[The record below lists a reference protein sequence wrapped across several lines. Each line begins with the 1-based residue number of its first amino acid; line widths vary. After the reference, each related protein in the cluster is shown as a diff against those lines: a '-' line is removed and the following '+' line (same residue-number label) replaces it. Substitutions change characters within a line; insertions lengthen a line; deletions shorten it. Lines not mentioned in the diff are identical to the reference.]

1 MPLSAFPM
9 TNGTIANTSL
19 DALVLSRLLPVEG
32 TVFASGFLGKA
43 CVWQAGDLAP
53 AKRNNDTLFNSSP
66 TRQRSP
72 GEALPDRRGLE
83 RRAFLG
89 SDSVRG

>member
-19 DALVLSRLLPVEG
+19 DALVLSRLLLVEL
-32 TVFASGFLGKA
+32 FLPQEFFLGKA

-53 AKRNNDTLFNSSP
+53 AKRNNDSLFNLA
-66 TRQRSP
+66 QH
-72 GEALPDRRGLE
+72 
-83 RRAFLG
+83 G
-89 SDSVRG
+89 SDRLAKRRLIGGV

>member
-32 TVFASGFLGKA
+32 TVFASALFFRQSLR
-43 CVWQAGDLAP
+43 LA
-53 AKRNNDTLFNSSP
+53 S
-66 TRQRSP
+66 
-72 GEALPDRRGLE
+72 
-83 RRAFLG
+83 
-89 SDSVRG
+89 